1 MVTNREWTNVI
12 DVLND
17 FGKYLV
23 EEYKDQLIL
32 NDVNASDELYNSVN
46 YIFKENGGTFE
57 VSLELAD
64 YWKYVENG
72 RKAGKWPPISA
83 IEKWVEIK
91 PVLPRPITLKNP
103 KESMIF
109 AIRNSIIKKSGGK
122 KKPPIKAIEKW
133 VDKNNIQ
140 ASQTVLPTTQQLAFL
155 IARKIGLEGIAPR
168 PLLQKSVDNV
178 WNNFEE
184 FIAEAFAKDLE
195 KDIEITLGTLRG

>member
-17 FGKYLV
+17 FGQMLV

-83 IEKWVEIK
+83 IQKWVEIK
-91 PVLPRPITLKNP
+91 PVLPRPMDN
-103 KESMIF
+103 
-109 AIRNSIIKKSGGK
+109 GK
-122 KKPPIKAIEKW
+122 
-133 VDKNNIQ
+133 
-140 ASQTVLPTTQQLAFL
+140 LPTTQQLAFL
-155 IARKIGLEGIAPR
+155 IARKIGLEGIKPR
-168 PLLQKSVDNV
+168 PLLQQSVDEV
-178 WNNFEE
+178 WRVFEE
-184 FIAEAFAKDLE
+184 YIAEAFAKDLE

>member
-1 MVTNREWTNVI
+1 MVANREWTNVI

-17 FGKYLV
+17 FGQMLV

-83 IEKWVEIK
+83 IEKWIEIK
-91 PVLPRPITLKNP
+91 PVIPRPMKN
-103 KESMIF
+103 
-109 AIRNSIIKKSGGK
+109 GK
-122 KKPPIKAIEKW
+122 
-133 VDKNNIQ
+133 
-140 ASQTVLPTTQQLAFL
+140 LPTTQQLAFL
-155 IARKIGLEGIAPR
+155 ISRKIYGFITRNGKLIPIDSGGIKPR
-168 PLLQKSVDNV
+168 PILQQTIDEV
-178 WNNFEE
+178 WDIMNEY
-184 FIAEAFAKDLE
+184 IAEAFAKDLE
-195 KDIEITLGTLRG
+195 TEIEITLGTLRG